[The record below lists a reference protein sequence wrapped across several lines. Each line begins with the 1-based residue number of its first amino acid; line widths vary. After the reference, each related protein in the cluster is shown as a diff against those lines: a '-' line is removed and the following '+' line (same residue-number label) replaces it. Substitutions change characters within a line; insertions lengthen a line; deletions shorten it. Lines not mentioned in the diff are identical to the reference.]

1 MQQEL
6 ITQEKLA
13 SLGTLTAGIA
23 HEIKNPLNFV
33 NNFSDLTVEL
43 TEDLRKDI
51 ESQKDKIDGEIYDDI
66 ADILLTLE
74 QNSRKINEHGKRA
87 DRIVHSMLQHSRGTK
102 GEKQITDLNTLLDD
116 SISLAYHGMRANDES
131 FNVTIKK
138 EFDDSIQN
146 INIISQDISRVFLNI
161 LTNGFYET
169 DKKNKAVGDSF
180 SPILNIKTKNLDDE
194 IQISIRDNGSG
205 IPKEVQEEIFTPFFT
220 TKPTG
225 EGTGL
230 GLSICYDII
239 VAEHKGT
246 LRFET
251 EEGKFTEFII
261 TIPKS

>member
-1 MQQEL
+1 
-6 ITQEKLA
+6 
-13 SLGTLTAGIA
+13 
-23 HEIKNPLNFV
+23 
-33 NNFSDLTVEL
+33 
-43 TEDLRKDI
+43 
-51 ESQKDKIDGEIYDDI
+51 
-66 ADILLTLE
+66 
-74 QNSRKINEHGKRA
+74 
-87 DRIVHSMLQHSRGTK
+87 MLQHSRGTK
-102 GEKQITDLNTLLDD
+102 GEKQITNLNTLLDD
-116 SISLAYHGMRANDES
+116 SINLAYHGMRANDES

-169 DKKNKAVGDSF
+169 DKKRKLAGDNF
-180 SPILNIKTKNLDDE
+180 SPTLNIKTKNLDDE
-194 IQISIRDNGSG
+194 IQISIRDNGKG

-239 VAEHKGT
+239 VTEHKGT

-251 EEGKFTEFII
+251 EQGKFTEFII